1 MDMSDLEAEL
11 RSPPADT
18 GTIATMKSRLIESAG
33 TEGLID
39 IAFTAVESPIGSLVA
54 AGTHRG
60 LVRLSFDSENPDDV
74 LEELATR
81 ISPRILEA
89 PARLDDVR
97 RELDEYFEGRRSHFE
112 IPIDWKLSSGDFAR
126 KVLRAARRIPFGSV
140 STYTDMARRAG
151 SPRAARAAGNALGS
165 NPIPIVVPCHR
176 VVHSG
181 GGLGGYGGGLDK
193 KRFLLTLEGAIDED
207 E

>member
-1 MDMSDLEAEL
+1 MSDLEERL
-11 RSPPADT
+11 TPPVIDT
-18 GTIATMKSRLIESAG
+18 DAVERMKRRLIESAD
-33 TEGLID
+33 EDGLVD
-39 IAFTAVESPIGSLVA
+39 VAFAPVDSPIGTLIA
-54 AGTHRG
+54 AGTRRG
-60 LVRLSFDSENPDDV
+60 LVRLSFDSEDPDDV

-89 PARLDDVR
+89 PARLDEVR
-97 RELDEYFEGRRSHFE
+97 RELDEYFDGQRNRFE
-112 IPIDWKLSSGDFAR
+112 LEIDWNLASGDFSR
-126 KVLRAARRIPFGSV
+126 RVLRAARRIPFGSV
-140 STYTDMARRAG
+140 TTYSDMARRAG

-193 KRFLLTLEGAIDED
+193 KRFLLTLEGALETR
-207 E
+207 

>member
-1 MDMSDLEAEL
+1 MSDLEARL
-11 RSPPADT
+11 TPPVIDAE
-18 GTIATMKSRLIESAG
+18 AVETMKRRLIESAD
-33 TEGLID
+33 EDGLVD
-39 IAFTAVESPIGSLVA
+39 VAFAPVDSPIGTLIA
-54 AGTHRG
+54 AGTRRG
-60 LVRLSFDSENPDDV
+60 LVRLSFDSEDPDDV

-89 PARLDDVR
+89 PARLDEVR
-97 RELDEYFEGRRSHFE
+97 RELDEYFDGQRNRFE
-112 IPIDWKLSSGDFAR
+112 LEIDWNLASGDFSR

-140 STYTDMARRAG
+140 TTYSDMARRAG

-193 KRFLLTLEGAIDED
+193 KKFLLTLEGALED
-207 E
+207 DAER

>member
-1 MDMSDLEAEL
+1 MSDLEARL
-11 RSPPADT
+11 TPPVIDAE
-18 GTIATMKSRLIESAG
+18 AVETMKRRLIESAD
-33 TEGLID
+33 EDGLVD
-39 IAFTAVESPIGSLVA
+39 VAFAPVDSPIGTLIA
-54 AGTHRG
+54 AGTRHG
-60 LVRLSFDSENPDDV
+60 LVRLSFDSEDADDV

-89 PARLDDVR
+89 PARLDEVR
-97 RELDEYFEGRRSHFE
+97 RELDEYFDGQRNRFE
-112 IPIDWKLSSGDFAR
+112 LEIDWNLASGDFSR

-140 STYTDMARRAG
+140 TTYSDMARRAG

-193 KRFLLTLEGAIDED
+193 KKFLLTLEGALED
-207 E
+207 DAER

>member
-1 MDMSDLEAEL
+1 MSDLEARL
-11 RSPPADT
+11 TPPVIDADT
-18 GTIATMKSRLIESAG
+18 VERMKRRLIESAD
-33 TEGLID
+33 EDGLVD
-39 IAFTAVESPIGSLVA
+39 VAFAPVDSPIGRLIA
-54 AGTHRG
+54 AGTRRG
-60 LVRLSFDSENPDDV
+60 LVRLSFDSEDPDNV

-89 PARLDDVR
+89 PARLDEVR
-97 RELDEYFEGRRSHFE
+97 RELDEYFDGQRNRFE
-112 IPIDWKLSSGDFAR
+112 LEIDWNLASGDFSR
-126 KVLRAARRIPFGSV
+126 RVLRAARRIPFGSV
-140 STYTDMARRAG
+140 TTYSDMARRAG

-193 KRFLLTLEGAIDED
+193 KRFLLTLEGAL
-207 E
+207 